1 MYAHNMGAL
10 EKERMKSKI
19 IRRKE
24 KTKIREEIS
33 EIKMKNKIEKINLT
47 KNWFFEKIGKT
58 CKPSSRLTKKKKRR
72 LKVRNERADIII
84 YSTGIQ
90 RIETA
95 LDSCMPTN

>member
-33 EIKMKNKIEKINLT
+33 EIKMKNKIEKINLRT
-47 KNWFFEKIGKT
+47 G
-58 CKPSSRLTKKKKRR
+58 SLKR
-72 LKVRNERADIII
+72 
-84 YSTGIQ
+84 
-90 RIETA
+90 
-95 LDSCMPTN
+95 